1 MDTLLWCIFR
11 LGMRFHAEMTSLSKF
26 ALISV
31 LLQSARTGYTM
42 RFRVQASCDDHP
54 NSLSHWRQQRHD
66 RLTAA
71 EHNGLIRL
79 LKVVIKVVKL

>member
-1 MDTLLWCIFR
+1 
-11 LGMRFHAEMTSLSKF
+11 MRFHAEEMTSLSEF

-31 LLQSARTGYTM
+31 LLQSARKGYTV

-79 LKVVIKVVKL
+79 KKVIKEVKIVV